1 MRRGAALAAFAAL
14 LVATAVLLAT
24 TALAAEP
31 ATETATK
38 PAPAPV
44 AAEPALPVDGTPF
57 FVALSVASA
66 DASAAWY
73 ERVLGFEV
81 VRRQT
86 FEEQGVSIA
95 ILRRGDALLELVD
108 HPEARAL
115 GDLEPPVERT
125 YLVHGIFKFG
135 FLVPDL
141 DAVIARLETLEVPLR
156 GRIIEE
162 GDGSFRSLQVV
173 DPDGN
178 FIQIF
183 ERLKGAAPEA
193 AASLS

>member
-1 MRRGAALAAFAAL
+1 M
-14 LVATAVLLAT
+14 TTSLLAMLFAT
-24 TALAAEP
+24 SLTIAAAAGAETPAATVEP
-31 ATETATK
+31 
-38 PAPAPV
+38 P
-44 AAEPALPVDGTPF
+44 AAEPALPADGTPF

-141 DAVIARLETLEVPLR
+141 DAVIARLEKLEVPLR
-156 GRIIEE
+156 GRVIEE

-183 ERLKGAAPEA
+183 ERLEA
-193 AASLS
+193 VEEPDSP